1 MKISELLTVDTINL
15 NLQGNGKDDVIK
27 GLAKKLYDAGKV
39 DDLPA
44 FVKDVWAREN
54 EVSTAVGNGI
64 AIPHAKSSHVKTAAI
79 AFGRA
84 LPGIEYGDDDCQ
96 LFFLIAAGEHA
107 TNEHLKALSKL
118 SSFLMDD
125 MFRANL
131 ILART
136 PEDVEKL
143 IAEKEKADAADS
155 AQTVQTTSTTGQSI
169 VGITACTA
177 GIAHTYMA
185 AQALTD
191 AGTKLH
197 IPVKIETQGS
207 SGTENELTAEEIKN
221 AAGVVIAAD
230 RTIDLS
236 RFDGKHVL
244 QTSTKI
250 GINEA
255 DKLVKEAPQAVI
267 YHDASGA
274 STNSKNEE
282 KSSGKNQAKSIGFGI
297 YKHLM
302 NGVSFMLPFVVAGG
316 ILMAISFM
324 FGTQSSNVDSS
335 QYNSFAAFL
344 NMVGSKA
351 AFGLMVPIFAGYVA
365 YSIADRPGLA
375 PGAIGGMLAYT
386 GGSGFLG
393 GVVAGF
399 VAGYVILA
407 LKKVLV
413 KLPKSLQGLNPVLL
427 YPVLGTFFTSV
438 VIHYLINTPVG
449 SFNKALT
456 AWLQHMSG
464 ANAVLIGFILAA
476 LLVSDMGG
484 PLNKIT
490 YAFGI
495 QMLTA
500 GVYAPMAAIMCGGMI
515 PPIALGLATTFFKNK
530 FNAQERETGKVAYVL
545 GACFITEGVIPF
557 AGADPL
563 RVIPGNIIGAGVGG
577 ALSMLFGIT
586 LQAPHGGIFVIPIAI
601 NRPLLY
607 LFCIAA
613 GAIVECLIVGLSKKA
628 VTSSD
633 EKPVTAEKSDKSEV
647 ASIF

>member
-1 MKISELLTVDTINL
+1 MKISELLTTDTIDL
-15 NLQGNGKDDVIK
+15 NLTGTEKKDVISA
-27 GLAKKLYDAGKV
+27 LAKHLYDAGKV
-39 DDLPA
+39 DDLAA
-44 FVKDVWAREN
+44 FTADVWAREN
-54 EVSTAVGNGI
+54 EISTAVGNGI
-64 AIPHAKSSHVKTAAI
+64 AIPHAKSKHVKNAAI

-84 LPGIEYGDDDCQ
+84 LPGIEYGDDECQ
-96 LFFLIAAGEHA
+96 LFFLIAAGENA
-107 TNEHLKALSKL
+107 SNEHLKALSKL
-118 SSFLMDD
+118 SGFLMDD
-125 MFRANL
+125 VFRANL

-136 PEDVEKL
+136 PDDVEQL
-143 IAEKEKADAADS
+143 IADKEQADAADAAKPAVAPS
-155 AQTVQTTSTTGQSI
+155 AASQSI
-169 VGITACTA
+169 VGVTACTA
-177 GIAHTYMA
+177 GIAHTYMS

-191 AGTKLH
+191 AGEKLN
-197 IPVKIETQGS
+197 IPVKIETEGS

-221 AAGVVIAAD
+221 ATAVVIAVD

-244 QTSTKI
+244 QTSTKA
-250 GINEA
+250 GINDAEN
-255 DKLVKEAPQAVI
+255 LVKSAVDAPI
-267 YHDASGA
+267 YHSEGGSQPTATASAAKGT
-274 STNSKNEE
+274 S
-282 KSSGKNQAKSIGFGI
+282 AKSIGFGI

-324 FGTQSSNVDSS
+324 FGTQSANTASS
-335 QYNSFAAFL
+335 QYNAFAAFL

-375 PGAIGGMLAYT
+375 PGAIGGMIAYT

-399 VAGYVILA
+399 VAGYVVVG
-407 LKKVLV
+407 LKKIFG
-413 KLPKSLQGLNPVLL
+413 KMPSSLQGLNPVLF
-427 YPVLGTFFTSV
+427 YPVLGTFFTSF
-438 VIHYLINTPVG
+438 IINYLINTPVS
-449 SFNKALT
+449 SFNKSLT
-456 AWLQHMSG
+456 AWLQHMTG
-464 ANAVLIGFILAA
+464 ANAVLVGFILAA

-500 GVYAPMAAIMCGGMI
+500 GVYEPMAAIMCGGMI

-530 FNAQERETGKVAYVL
+530 FSAQERETGKVAYIL

-557 AGADPL
+557 AGSDPL

-577 ALSMLFGIT
+577 ALSMLMGIT

-601 NRPLLY
+601 NKPLLY
-607 LFCIAA
+607 LVCILA
-613 GAIVECLIVGLSKKA
+613 GAAVECLIVGLTKKA
-628 VTSSD
+628 VSQEPAKKAKD
-633 EKPVTAEKSDKSEV
+633 DAKEV
-647 ASIF
+647 VSIF

>member
-27 GLAKKLYDAGKV
+27 SLAHKLYDAGKV
-39 DDLPA
+39 NDLDA
-44 FVKDVWAREN
+44 FIEDVWAREN

-64 AIPHAKSSHVKTAAI
+64 AIPHAKSSHVKNAAI

-84 LPGIEYGDDDCQ
+84 LPGIEYGDDNCQ

-107 TNEHLKALSKL
+107 SNEHLKALSKL
-118 SSFLMDD
+118 SGFLMDD
-125 MFRANL
+125 IFRANL

-136 PEDVEKL
+136 PQDVEKL
-143 IAEKEKADAADS
+143 IADKEKADATDT
-155 AQTVQTTSTTGQSI
+155 AQPKSDTTNSKQSI

-207 SGTENELTAEEIKN
+207 SGTENELTSEEIQN
-221 AAGVVIAAD
+221 ASGIIIAAD

-244 QTSTKI
+244 QTSTKE
-250 GINEA
+250 GINEPE
-255 DKLVKEAPQAVI
+255 KLVQSAPQSDI
-267 YHDASGA
+267 YHGNN
-274 STNSKNEE
+274 NSSAKTS
-282 KSSGKNQAKSIGFGI
+282 SSGKSQAKSIGFGI

-324 FGTQSSNVDSS
+324 FGTQSSNPDSS

-399 VAGYVILA
+399 VAGYIVVG
-407 LKKVLV
+407 LKKILS
-413 KLPKSLQGLNPVLL
+413 KLPSSLQGLNPVLL
-427 YPVLGTFFTSV
+427 YPVIGTFLTAT

-530 FNAQERETGKVAYVL
+530 FTAQERETGKVAYVL

-601 NRPLLY
+601 NHPLLY
-607 LFCIAA
+607 ILCIIA
-613 GAIVECLIVGLSKKA
+613 GAIVECLIVGLTKKTIS
-628 VTSSD
+628 VTD
-633 EKPVTAEKSDKSEV
+633 EKTVKPVDKENEV